1 MKSNLLVLTISVS
14 IIRHSWL
21 NHHQKTLK
29 NFINCQRSIDTD
41 MVVISS
47 LEKIIHAHCSSFH
60 FTIREMKDLEDPGRS
75 TQVHKG
81 EIFRTKAGPEQ
92 IPNIMTEWF
101 FSDQKFSEYK
111 IAIVSSFA
119 ILVWLHTTTGHD
131 YRGKNQQ
138 PFYKFL
144 CWI

>member
-1 MKSNLLVLTISVS
+1 MSTFWGVLG
-14 IIRHSWL
+14 
-21 NHHQKTLK
+21 QKNSDK
-29 NFINCQRSIDTD
+29 QPPKNPQNFINRQRSIDAD

-47 LEKIIHAHCSSFH
+47 LKKIIHAHHSILPSEKWR
-60 FTIREMKDLEDPGRS
+60 TLKTLGGVPKYL
-75 TQVHKG
+75 KG
-81 EIFRTKAGPEQ
+81 KFLGPKQ
-92 IPNIMTEWF
+92 DQSRFLVMTEWF